1 MCLCRR
7 SEFFSGLGITSTLES
22 SAQVWALLPA
32 RSAGRV
38 LDVFAQRKVLE
49 AAAEAAVTVHGGQ
62 RVLTPVAMA
71 TSRAI
76 AEVSEEERD
85 SELRG
90 PGAVFAPRVAER
102 PRRRCG

>member
-62 RVLTPVAMA
+62 RVVVATA
-71 TSRAI
+71 VSRAI